1 MCPSPTGRLR
11 VATTC
16 PAWSATG
23 WAGVVVRERVRDG
36 GLGRRAGRGDDA
48 GAPSGWSALMP
59 RASERPTGA
68 GRMPALPGGTGADE
82 VPAVPGGTTAGKM
95 PALPG
100 GTGADE
106 TPALPGGTGAD
117 EAPVCS
123 GARSDE
129 GARPSACRPLARAES
144 GWAPAT
150 GARAAW
156 ATTTHTAA
164 SRASPHLATIKLPP
178 VAPSGEANYDADA
191 CRGKIVRLST
201 LTIGAL

>member
-1 MCPSPTGRLR
+1 MVKVMCPSPTGRLR

-68 GRMPALPGGTGADE
+68 GRMPALPGGT
-82 VPAVPGGTTAGKM
+82 TAGKM
-95 PALPG
+95 
-100 GTGADE
+100 
-106 TPALPGGTGAD
+106 PALPGGTGAD

-144 GWAPAT
+144 G
-150 GARAAW
+150 
-156 ATTTHTAA
+156 
-164 SRASPHLATIKLPP
+164 
-178 VAPSGEANYDADA
+178 
-191 CRGKIVRLST
+191 
-201 LTIGAL
+201 